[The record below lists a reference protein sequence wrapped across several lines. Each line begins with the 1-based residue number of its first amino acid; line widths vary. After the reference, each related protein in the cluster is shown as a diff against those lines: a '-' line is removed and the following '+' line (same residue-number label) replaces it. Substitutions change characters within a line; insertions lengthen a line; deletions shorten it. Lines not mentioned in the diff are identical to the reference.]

1 MEKLYKKIK
10 RCENLDIQE
19 ALSKSKII
27 DVDIE
32 RDILLIR
39 EYMIKSETTE

>member
-1 MEKLYKKIK
+1 MLFQVLGIEV
-10 RCENLDIQE
+10 
-19 ALSKSKII
+19 

-39 EYMIKSETTE
+39 EYMIRSETTE

>member
-1 MEKLYKKIK
+1 MLFQVLGIEV
-10 RCENLDIQE
+10 
-19 ALSKSKII
+19 